1 MSHSEFPQNPDPAR
15 LRAESIDACRPQR
28 QDWED
33 EEIAENLVCPEE
45 DAALA
50 LSMELDTEIQSAYH
64 NVSMPADLE
73 ARLLARLSPKQPRSH
88 WRRNALIG
96 GLVTVTSVAAALLLA
111 FAQWNE
117 TGEPDVDSLVAK
129 VISVRSGAWQNTTP
143 PIPCTAHLRYNVNL
157 LGWMSVKLNG
167 VQVTVFK
174 VSIAGKKPAYV
185 ASYAG
190 EAGSRSFPNQPH
202 IGTQDYRYGVSH
214 NDGMTHVL
222 IVHGGE
228 DDYRQFAQTSNGTA

>member
-1 MSHSEFPQNPDPAR
+1 
-15 LRAESIDACRPQR
+15 
-28 QDWED
+28 
-33 EEIAENLVCPEE
+33 
-45 DAALA
+45 
-50 LSMELDTEIQSAYH
+50 
-64 NVSMPADLE
+64 MPAAPSDKIGKTRKSQRTWFVRRKTQ
-73 ARLLARLSPKQPRSH
+73 RLLFRWSWIPRFSLRITMCRFPRTSRLDCWRDSRRNNRSQ

-228 DDYRQFAQTSNGTA
+228 DDYRQFARTSNGTA